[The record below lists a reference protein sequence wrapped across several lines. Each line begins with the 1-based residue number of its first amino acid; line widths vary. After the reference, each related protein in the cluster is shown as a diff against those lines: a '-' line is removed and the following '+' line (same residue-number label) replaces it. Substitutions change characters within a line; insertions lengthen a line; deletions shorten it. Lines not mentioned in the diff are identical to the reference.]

1 MGLPRVSPGRK
12 GAAAL
17 VRGGHDNCTGA
28 EGAEHHPLAIGSA
41 LREVSLDLRTDGT
54 ADCET
59 CHMPMFPIAMT
70 EAAVTFEC
78 ANRHRTTEPLP
89 DDAKL
94 RRFIQN
100 WVARKGAQLEEQH
113 KRWEAE
119 RDGQ

>member
-1 MGLPRVSPGRK
+1 MAPRHWS
-12 GAAAL
+12 AAVTTI
-17 VRGGHDNCTGA
+17 VREPKARSIICSHRRRLA
-28 EGAEHHPLAIGSA
+28 EV
-41 LREVSLDLRTDGT
+41 RVDLRTDGT

-70 EAAVTFEC
+70 EAAVTLEC
-78 ANRHRTTEPLP
+78 ANRHRASEPLP

-100 WVARKGAQLEEQH
+100 WVARKGAQMEEQR

-119 RDGQ
+119 SDAE